1 MRAARIGGTR
11 ARVCIRCT
19 HSHPRSF
26 RTHKK
31 KNTPPNPLQPISY
44 TSKAFVE
51 ATHWQ
56 SAPFKAFMATL
67 NAQATWESKSITTYT
82 EADAGF

>member
-1 MRAARIGGTR
+1 M
-11 ARVCIRCT
+11 
-19 HSHPRSF
+19 HSLHALAPSLIP
-26 RTHKK
+26 HAQK